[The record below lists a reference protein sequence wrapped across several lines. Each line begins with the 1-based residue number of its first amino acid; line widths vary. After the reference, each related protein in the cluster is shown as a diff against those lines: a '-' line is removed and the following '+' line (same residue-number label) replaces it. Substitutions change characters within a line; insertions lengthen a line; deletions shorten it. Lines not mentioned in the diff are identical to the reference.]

1 MRRAAQQQVDNKY
14 LQEFYGQQDEEATLK
29 ALYQAHQPLWAQK
42 AREGDEAVK
51 LRRLLRLAGEQEEEA
66 SVIDAQAKKRMQER
80 KEREEQRQKE
90 MAVEKEHSCWT
101 LVQVELM
108 RGDEQYRKLDAL
120 YRQAL
125 DHNTRLVDE
134 NSLLDEIVHQFQ
146 ETRKQSG
153 PLYAQLK
160 AVLGQD
166 TVPPIP
172 PYDRFRTPYTGEKHK
187 YPVFFGGK
195 TVVATARVL
204 PLPQTGPVTP
214 LYGGPAS
221 AVKHVV
227 LEPTEHRA
235 EREKLENLESLLSQ
249 VLLEVERRRDASKS
263 RCYYLPAW
271 ENDPHELAKLHALY
285 QMRERK
291 LQERITGGE
300 TELQGVVA
308 SFDSYS
314 SRVFVQK
321 ASGAAAKLGL
331 RTGCLKTIKFKDT

>member
-29 ALYQAHQPLWAQK
+29 ALYLAHQPLWAQK
-42 AREGDEAVK
+42 AREGDAAVN
-51 LRRLLRLAGEQEEEA
+51 LRRLLSLAGEQEEEA
-66 SVIDAQAKKRMQER
+66 SAIDAQAKKRMQER
-80 KEREEQRQKE
+80 REREEQRQKE

-153 PLYAQLK
+153 PLCAQL
-160 AVLGQD
+160 LEISSQLP
-166 TVPPIP
+166 VPPIP

-195 TVVATARVL
+195 TAVATARVL

-227 LEPTEHRA
+227 QEPTEHRA

-321 ASGAAAKLGL
+321 ASGAAAKWGL